1 MRLFSWIQWC
11 FSGIVTVDL
20 TGIFTFGDMLSL
32 HLQHSLIILNVL
44 WLIFA
49 YSMKFN
55 LKGVMQAFLFTNI
68 LLIIVGII
76 NTVIESNYMFLCK
89 PPDVNNPFLIG
100 DWPFYLI
107 ILEIIFFIY
116 GYFLCL
122 PFLVMRFFKK

>member
-1 MRLFSWIQWC
+1 MRLFFG
-11 FSGIVTVDL
+11 FSGAFQGIVTVDL

-49 YSMKFN
+49 YGMKFS
-55 LKGVMQAFLFTNI
+55 LKGVMQVFLFTNI

-89 PPDVNNPFLIG
+89 PQ
-100 DWPFYLI
+100 
-107 ILEIIFFIY
+107 
-116 GYFLCL
+116 
-122 PFLVMRFFKK
+122 M

>member
-1 MRLFSWIQWC
+1 
-11 FSGIVTVDL
+11 
-20 TGIFTFGDMLSL
+20 MLSL

-55 LKGVMQAFLFTNI
+55 LKGVMQVFLFTNI
-68 LLIIVGII
+68 LLIFVGII

-107 ILEIIFFIY
+107 ILELIFSYMDIFY
-116 GYFLCL
+116 VYHF
-122 PFLVMRFFKK
+122 

>member
-1 MRLFSWIQWC
+1 
-11 FSGIVTVDL
+11 
-20 TGIFTFGDMLSL
+20 MLSL

-49 YSMKFN
+49 YGMKFN

-68 LLIIVGII
+68 LLIFVGII
-76 NTVIESNYMFLCK
+76 NTVIESNYMFLCQ

-107 ILEIIFFIY
+107 ILELIFFIY

-122 PFLVMRFFKK
+122 PFLVVKFFKK